1 MTKKRKSIWGWAM
14 YDWANSAFA
23 TTVMAGFFPIF
34 FKKYW
39 SFGADVNQSTA
50 MLGFANSLAS
60 LIVALMAPFLGA
72 IADKGSLKKKFL
84 ILFAYMGVL
93 MTAGLYLVEK
103 GDWLMAVFVYVLGVI
118 GFSGSNIFYDSL
130 LPSLANEDKVDSVSS
145 FGYAMGYLGG
155 GILFLL
161 NVIMTLQPKL
171 FGLADSSEA
180 VRWSFVT
187 VSIWWGM
194 FTIFTIAWVNEPEVV
209 KGKSIAN
216 IVVNGINQILKT
228 FKEIRHLKTVLIF
241 LLAYWFYI
249 DGVDTI
255 IKMAVDYGISI
266 GFDSNDLIVALL
278 IVQFVGFPSALV
290 FGYLGEKWGVRK
302 SIFLAIGIYIG
313 VTIWGMMM
321 REKYEFYVL
330 AIVIGL
336 VQGGIQSLSRSYYS
350 RIIPKNHAAE
360 YFGFYNML
368 GKFAAIIGPALIGFV
383 GLWSRR
389 LLMPESPSEEQIIEV
404 GQLASRW
411 SIGSIVILFLI
422 GGILLVF
429 VDEEKGKEEARYLN
443 CN

>member
-1 MTKKRKSIWGWAM
+1 L
-14 YDWANSAFA
+14 D
-23 TTVMAGFFPIF
+23 
-34 FKKYW
+34 
-39 SFGADVNQSTA
+39 
-50 MLGFANSLAS
+50 
-60 LIVALMAPFLGA
+60 
-72 IADKGSLKKKFL
+72 
-84 ILFAYMGVL
+84 
-93 MTAGLYLVEK
+93 
-103 GDWLMAVFVYVLGVI
+103 
-118 GFSGSNIFYDSL
+118 
-130 LPSLANEDKVDSVSS
+130 
-145 FGYAMGYLGG
+145 
-155 GILFLL
+155 
-161 NVIMTLQPKL
+161 LQIQ
-171 FGLADSSEA
+171 GEA
-180 VRWSFVT
+180 VRWSFVH
-187 VSIWWGM
+187 SIYLVGN
-194 FTIFTIAWVNEPEVV
+194 FLQFLLSPWVNEPEIG

-302 SIFLAIGIYIG
+302 SIFLAIGIYIC

-368 GKFAAIIGPALIGFV
+368 GKFAAIIGPALIGVV